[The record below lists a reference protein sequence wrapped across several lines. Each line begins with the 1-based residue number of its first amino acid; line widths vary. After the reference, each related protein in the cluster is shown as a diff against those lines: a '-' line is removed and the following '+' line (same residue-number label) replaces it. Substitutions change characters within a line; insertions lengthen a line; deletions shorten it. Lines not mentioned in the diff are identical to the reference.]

1 MVGGLWV
8 PSCCGDSITILRI
21 TFCLDRTAFDI
32 SPVCISVGMEKRGLV
47 DLVCIGQLA
56 GDNSSLPGVQ
66 LDLLS
71 LLTGG
76 HAVANSDCANQL
88 DCDVVGFPHHV
99 ELQYAMLNAMPCPR
113 CGCRFQ

>member
-1 MVGGLWV
+1 
-8 PSCCGDSITILRI
+8 
-21 TFCLDRTAFDI
+21 
-32 SPVCISVGMEKRGLV
+32 V

-56 GDNSSLPGVQ
+56 GDNSSLRGVQ

-88 DCDVVGFPHHV
+88 D
-99 ELQYAMLNAMPCPR
+99 
-113 CGCRFQ
+113 

>member
-1 MVGGLWV
+1 
-8 PSCCGDSITILRI
+8 
-21 TFCLDRTAFDI
+21 
-32 SPVCISVGMEKRGLV
+32 MEKRGLV
-47 DLVCIGQLA
+47 DPVCIGQLA

-88 DCDVVGFPHHV
+88 DRSDVVGFPHHV
-99 ELQYAMLNAMPCPR
+99 ELQYAMLNANAMPKVNSLTFLKPHHGFR
-113 CGCRFQ
+113 IFFSFV

>member
-1 MVGGLWV
+1 VGTQSPSSGLLFLLTGL
-8 PSCCGDSITILRI
+8 PLTLALF
-21 TFCLDRTAFDI
+21 TFLLEWRR
-32 SPVCISVGMEKRGLV
+32 GGLV
-47 DLVCIGQLA
+47 DPVCIGQLA

-88 DCDVVGFPHHV
+88 DRSDVVGFPYHV
-99 ELQYAMLNAMPCPR
+99 ELQYAMLNANATPKVNSLTFLKP
-113 CGCRFQ
+113 